1 MMKIISFFKNT
12 TAVFIAVVIL
22 TSCQPVLQLFTGV
35 KSNIEIYQTNEER
48 QAYYAPLISA
58 VDEANVKIYT
68 LKDKEL
74 DSIIGTI
81 NTLAKSM
88 PIIYLKNIKKWNPD
102 AAWATCSM
110 DLDVAAHVNTMS
122 IFAKW
127 VDSAISKTINV
138 ANNYVYDDFKNIYI
152 TAWENGI
159 KGFTTYRAGTMTN
172 VLSGSSSLN
181 KIQKTINFP
190 DHYIYN
196 ENDLLKLVET
206 ANNNQSIL
214 VTTTKDFL
222 RIPKNYQTISN
233 IK

>member
-88 PIIYLKNIKKWNPD
+88 PLIYLKNIESKDLYRLSCYEDINYDIENIMNETYKRYISKDSIEQQYLENKKIIEENFEVTNSIKPRIEGDYKKWDILYVGGSFLGKKLRKRSLPAFKIEGLSNVSIVD
-102 AAWATCSM
+102 LSVNKNATS
-110 DLDVAAHVNTMS
+110 
-122 IFAKW
+122 
-127 VDSAISKTINV
+127 
-138 ANNYVYDDFKNIYI
+138 
-152 TAWENGI
+152 E
-159 KGFTTYRAGTMTN
+159 
-172 VLSGSSSLN
+172 
-181 KIQKTINFP
+181 Q
-190 DHYIYN
+190 
-196 ENDLLKLVET
+196 
-206 ANNNQSIL
+206 
-214 VTTTKDFL
+214 
-222 RIPKNYQTISN
+222 
-233 IK
+233 